1 MEREE
6 IYRKF
11 KERPA
16 NVRFEEV
23 CKAAEI
29 FGFKFKGGKGNHR
42 IFARAGVKEL
52 LNFQNV
58 TGMAKP
64 YQVRQFIR
72 IIEKYNLPGE

>member
-11 KERPA
+11 KGRPA

-29 FGFKFKGGKGNHR
+29 FGFKFKGGKGSQR
-42 IFARAGVKEL
+42 TFARAGVKEL

-58 TGMAKP
+58 RGMAKP
-64 YQVRQFIR
+64 YQVREFIR
-72 IIEKYNLPGE
+72 IIENYNLLGK